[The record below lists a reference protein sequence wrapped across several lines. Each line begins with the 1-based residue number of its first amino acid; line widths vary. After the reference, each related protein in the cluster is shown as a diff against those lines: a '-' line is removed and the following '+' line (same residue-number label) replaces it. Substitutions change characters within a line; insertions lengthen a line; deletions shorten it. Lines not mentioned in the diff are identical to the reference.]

1 MQDIMNLNPDVL
13 DNVADVIEKYISIQ
27 NKTIEDYVDRMHN
40 LQREWD
46 DDETIGKILNEIR
59 LIVNV
64 ITDIE
69 DEILKTYPKYF
80 RERAQEIRKRP
91 SFK

>member
-13 DNVADVIEKYISIQ
+13 DNIADIIEKYILMQ
-27 NKTIEDYVDRMHN
+27 NKIIEDYVGNMYN

-46 DDETIGKILNEIR
+46 DDETIGKILDEIRSIVNEISD
-59 LIVNV
+59 V
-64 ITDIE
+64 E

-80 RERAQEIRKRP
+80 RERAEEIRKRP
-91 SFK
+91 KL

>member
-13 DNVADVIEKYISIQ
+13 DNVADVIEKYILLQ
-27 NKTIEDYVDRMHN
+27 NKIIEEYVDHMHG

-46 DDETIGKILNEIR
+46 DDETIGKVLAEIR
-59 LIVNV
+59 QIVNK
-64 ITDIE
+64 ITDVE

-80 RERAQEIRKRP
+80 REKANEIRMRP
-91 SFK
+91 KF

>member
-13 DNVADVIEKYISIQ
+13 DNIADIIEKYILMQ
-27 NKTIEDYVDRMHN
+27 NKIIEDYVGNMHN

-46 DDETIGKILNEIR
+46 DDETIGKILDEIR
-59 LIVNV
+59 LIVNEILDV
-64 ITDIE
+64 E

-80 RERAQEIRKRP
+80 RERAEEIRKRP
-91 SFK
+91 KL

>member
-13 DNVADVIEKYISIQ
+13 ENVADVIEKYISIQ